1 MRTLPKEEGG
11 GVRRYIVCHIKV
23 SWTGHRD
30 TAITMAWLL
39 VAPLVLAIALTLYLR
54 MRSARRLEGNRLPK
68 CVPAL
73 PIIGSLL
80 SMRGTM
86 QPHILFH
93 DMQQKYGEL
102 FAFMMGPHYTVIV
115 NNHKHAREVL
125 HKKGK
130 IFSGRPATV
139 TTDILTR
146 EGKDIAFSDCTPA
159 WRFHRKLVHSSLKMF
174 GEGSASL
181 ERIISKEANSLCEV
195 LTDNQHVSINM
206 APELTRAIT
215 NVLCTLCFNSSYKR
229 GDPEFES
236 MLKYNKGIVDTV
248 AKDSLVD
255 IFPWLQLF
263 PNRDLQI
270 LKKSVAERNKF
281 LNKKYNDRKA
291 DFNADEEKD
300 LMDSFL
306 RAKRNLE
313 NNDTHAKEV
322 GLSDDHVLMT
332 LADIFGAGVETTST
346 VMKWMVAY
354 LIHYPEIQKKI
365 QEEMDNII
373 GLDSRPTLRDR
384 GRLPYLEATIREV
397 LRIRPVTPLL
407 IPHIAMED
415 SSIGE
420 YTIPKG
426 ARIVI
431 NLWSIHHDDN
441 EWPDSDKFDPGRFLD
456 EEGQLIL
463 APSHNFLPFGLGTR
477 VCVGEA
483 LAKMELF
490 LFMSWLLQRFS
501 LSIPEGHSL
510 PDLQGKFGVVLQ
522 PNKFMVDTR
531 LRDVW
536 LKNQQVS
543 S

>member
-11 GVRRYIVCHIKV
+11 GVRRYIARYIKV

-39 VAPLVLAIALTLYLR
+39 VAPLVLAIVLTLYLR

-80 SMRGTM
+80 SLRGTK

-93 DMQQKYGEL
+93 NMQQKYGEL
-102 FAFMMGPHYTVIV
+102 FALMMGPHYTVIV

-146 EGKDIAFSDCTPA
+146 EGKGIAFSDCTPA
-159 WRFHRKLVHSSLKMF
+159 WRFHRKLVHSSFKMF

-181 ERIISKEANSLCEV
+181 ERIN
-195 LTDNQHVSINM
+195 NQHVSINM
-206 APELTRAIT
+206 APELTRVIT
-215 NVLCTLCFNSSYKR
+215 NIVSILCFSSSYKH

-236 MLKYNKGIVDTV
+236 MLKYSEAIVTTV
-248 AKDSLVD
+248 AKYSLVD
-255 IFPWLQLF
+255 IFPWLQ
-263 PNRDLQI
+263 P
-270 LKKSVAERNKF
+270 
-281 LNKKYNDRKA
+281 
-291 DFNADEEKD
+291 
-300 LMDSFL
+300 
-306 RAKRNLE
+306 KRNLE
-313 NNDTHAKEV
+313 NNDMHAKEV

-332 LADIFGAGVETTST
+332 LADIFGAGVETTTT
-346 VMKWMVAY
+346 VMKWMIAY
-354 LIHYPEIQKKI
+354 LIHYPEKKI

-397 LRIRPVTPLL
+397 LRVRPVIPLL
-407 IPHIAMED
+407 PHVALKD

-463 APSHNFLPFGLGTR
+463 APSPSFLPFGMGTR
-477 VCVGEA
+477 VCLGEA

-501 LSIPEGHSL
+501 LAIPEGHSL